1 MYSRTII
8 DVFEICQ
15 NNVSFVLQTFIP
27 DPPWLKCADT
37 IIIAIVFI
45 FNHAF
50 INNRY
55 MSIVASRS
63 SFRYSFELR
72 IFVDTKN
79 TPRYFSTRL
88 VVDIRTWYFN
98 ETSKDFISRTD
109 ALARCATA
117 ALLGKCHETNREFTL
132 SDSEGYI
139 TGMTPLDRSF
149 AREEAK
155 RVRGLT

>member
-1 MYSRTII
+1 M
-8 DVFEICQ
+8 
-15 NNVSFVLQTFIP
+15 LQTFIP
-27 DPPWLKCADT
+27 DPPWLKCADA

-63 SFRYSFELR
+63 SFRYIHLSCGYLWIPRRYSSVFFNQAR
-72 IFVDTKN
+72 RRYTHVIF
-79 TPRYFSTRL
+79 Y
-88 VVDIRTWYFN
+88 
-98 ETSKDFISRTD
+98 ETSRISFRERTRSLV
-109 ALARCATA
+109 APRLHCWE
-117 ALLGKCHETNREFTL
+117 GKCHETNREFIL

-155 RVRGLT
+155 RVRGLM